1 MHNTLVYKSK
11 NSVIINLNLYLQ
23 TSKHVYDTWYDM
35 EFQRCKKENGVIVVI
50 VKYFPITYI
59 LIYLCGKG
67 TMWVVHVA

>member
-23 TSKHVYDTWYDM
+23 KSKHVYDM
-35 EFQRCKKENGVIVVI
+35 GFQRCKKENGVIVVI

-67 TMWVVHVA
+67 TMWVVHVAQS